1 MSENTAYQ
9 VKNTV
14 QEAKFII
21 LEVLSIAV
29 AHGIDRPKVAQAFR
43 ELAGDRELW
52 QSMEEPPTPFR
63 GPATQPGLKVIRPPV
78 PARQLPLPLE
88 NGYVYESCSRSRSRS
103 SEPACQLGAR
113 KHPDIEPGRR
123 GPTIFGTDPPDC
135 RLARG

>member
-1 MSENTAYQ
+1 MSENTASTYQ

-29 AHGIDRPKVAQAFR
+29 VHGIDRPKVAQAFR

-52 QSMEEPPTPFR
+52 QSMEEPP
-63 GPATQPGLKVIRPPV
+63 ALTQPGLKVIRPPV

-88 NGYVYESCSRSRSRS
+88 IRCEG
-103 SEPACQLGAR
+103 GA
-113 KHPDIEPGRR
+113 
-123 GPTIFGTDPPDC
+123 
-135 RLARG
+135 

>member
-1 MSENTAYQ
+1 MSENTASTYQ

-29 AHGIDRPKVAQAFR
+29 AHGIDRPKVAQAFQ

-52 QSMEEPPTPFR
+52 QSMEEPP
-63 GPATQPGLKVIRPPV
+63 ALTQPGLNVIRPPV

-88 NGYVYESCSRSRSRS
+88 IRCEG
-103 SEPACQLGAR
+103 GA
-113 KHPDIEPGRR
+113 
-123 GPTIFGTDPPDC
+123 
-135 RLARG
+135 

>member
-1 MSENTAYQ
+1 MSENTASTYQ

-52 QSMEEPPTPFR
+52 QSMEEPPAP
-63 GPATQPGLKVIRPPV
+63 QPPWQVIRPPV
-78 PARQLPLPLE
+78 PERQLPLPLPLE
-88 NGYVYESCSRSRSRS
+88 NGNDLTVHK
-103 SEPACQLGAR
+103 AR
-113 KHPDIEPGRR
+113 IAEAG
-123 GPTIFGTDPPDC
+123 GV
-135 RLARG
+135 L